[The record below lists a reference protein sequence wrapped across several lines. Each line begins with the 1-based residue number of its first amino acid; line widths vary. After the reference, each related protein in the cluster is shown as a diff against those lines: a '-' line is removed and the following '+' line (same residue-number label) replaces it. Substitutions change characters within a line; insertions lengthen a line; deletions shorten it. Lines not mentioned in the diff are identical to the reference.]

1 MREAGLGPRAS
12 GVGWGLRRAMAI
24 AALIF
29 GGLALFAGSPYQKP
43 KDVSATEL
51 ATWVKDRKPGL
62 RVVDL
67 RPKAE
72 FVDYHIPGAEHATL
86 ETLNVRDGETVVVVA
101 DAASAVRAANVIGR
115 RGFILRGG
123 FDAWR
128 EEIANPKKPTPISRY
143 FGGVRRGGC

>member
-1 MREAGLGPRAS
+1 MTAGLGPRAS
-12 GVGWGLRRAMAI
+12 ALGWGLRRPMAVV
-24 AALIF
+24 ALIL
-29 GGLALFAGSPYQKP
+29 GSLAVFAGSPYSKP

-72 FVDYHIPGAEHATL
+72 FVDYHIPGAEHATVEGL
-86 ETLNVRDGETVVVVA
+86 TVHDGETVVLVA
-101 DAASAVRAANVIGR
+101 DARNAERAASVLGSR
-115 RGFILRGG
+115 AYVLRGG

-143 FGGVRRGGC
+143 FGAARRGGC